1 MFGTFATG
9 LRQPLIVTLTGKEEF
24 AEASGFMQEMSQT
37 ISILAQFV
45 GASSLLI
52 LTYEKLA
59 FFNKNKELA
68 FKRSEP
74 STKQQAN
81 FTKNIRQSLKILRQ
95 EAHLFTVIL
104 PIIFL
109 NAMLSS
115 LTPIHQM
122 LLVENKQM
130 ILSSYSFT
138 IATLN
143 ATIAVALALGGFLGT
158 NYLKRFSLQTLLF
171 SCLLATSIFYPL
183 VLTHNIYLILLTIIP
198 ICFLVGAIMPRLS
211 GWIVQI
217 VAADKLAMTI
227 GLINSLLVGL
237 APLSTFLI
245 VLLASLTAP
254 TYAIFLLF
262 ALGLALI
269 FGKIMTAKK

>member
-1 MFGTFATG
+1 MTD
-9 LRQPLIVTLTGKEEF
+9 P
-24 AEASGFMQEMSQT
+24 
-37 ISILAQFV
+37 
-45 GASSLLI
+45 
-52 LTYEKLA
+52 
-59 FFNKNKELA
+59 
-68 FKRSEP
+68 
-74 STKQQAN
+74 
-81 FTKNIRQSLKILRQ
+81 
-95 EAHLFTVIL
+95 
-104 PIIFL
+104 FL
-109 NAMLSS
+109 MLSS
-115 LTPIHQM
+115 LTLTPILQM

-158 NYLKRFSLQTLLF
+158 NYLKGFSLQTLLF

-227 GLINSLLVGL
+227 GLINTLLVGL